1 MKGVLIPM
9 NILALSSLIA
19 TISLVLSGIILG
31 GTPGAFVN
39 IPSIFVVIGGTLGA
53 TALATPKKEIKKVPG
68 TLRMVFEKE
77 ENYDLV
83 NVMKMIMSMARKARS
98 EGLLAL
104 EEEVTKIEDLFIRK
118 SAQLVIDGTPPELVK
133 SIMEAEIYMLERRMD
148 MSKKPF
154 DLIGELAP
162 AFGMLGTLIG
172 LIQMLRNLDTP
183 EALGPGMALALITT
197 FYGSFIANTFAIPVA
212 RKLEARK
219 IETVTSMEI
228 AVEGILSIQ
237 AGENPR
243 LIEEK
248 LKVFLSSED
257 LERLNEKENSKAG
270 PSFNATEEA
279 ADLTN

>member
-1 MKGVLIPM
+1 
-9 NILALSSLIA
+9 
-19 TISLVLSGIILG
+19 
-31 GTPGAFVN
+31 
-39 IPSIFVVIGGTLGA
+39 
-53 TALATPKKEIKKVPG
+53 
-68 TLRMVFEKE
+68 
-77 ENYDLV
+77 
-83 NVMKMIMSMARKARS
+83 MKMIMSMARKARS

-104 EEEVTKIEDLFIRK
+104 EEEVARIDDLFIRK